1 MADRMDR
8 IFNRSQDRSTNGV
21 GSEGF
26 DKHFGNRPNSLRCIP
41 ISPSFAASPGH
52 SRVVNS
58 AARTLNGVQM
68 IGLIAVLLSLAD
80 VYSPPYNRA
89 ARKIFF

>member
-26 DKHFGNRPNSLRCIP
+26 DKHFGSRPNSLRCIP
-41 ISPSFAASPGH
+41 MSPSSPQAQGTQG
-52 SRVVNS
+52 S
-58 AARTLNGVQM
+58 
-68 IGLIAVLLSLAD
+68 
-80 VYSPPYNRA
+80 
-89 ARKIFF
+89 